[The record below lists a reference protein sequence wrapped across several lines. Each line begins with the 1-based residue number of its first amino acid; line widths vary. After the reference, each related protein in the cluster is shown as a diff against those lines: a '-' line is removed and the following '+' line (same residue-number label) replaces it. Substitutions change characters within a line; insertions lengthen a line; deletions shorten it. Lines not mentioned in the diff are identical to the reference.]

1 MMLFEKM
8 NAAMRH
14 SAEEGKKRRELDAQ
28 KNGGMRAELE
38 RGDVCAML
46 ISAFMTIVPVVGGL
60 VLLMA
65 LVAYVAVIHLR
76 NRRRCR
82 KDAAFS
88 RRGAHAADLHHEKGG
103 RYP

>member
-38 RGDVCAML
+38 RGDVCAG
-46 ISAFMTIVPVVGGL
+46 S
-60 VLLMA
+60 
-65 LVAYVAVIHLR
+65 LR
-76 NRRRCR
+76 TCVT
-82 KDAAFS
+82 S
-88 RRGAHAADLHHEKGG
+88 GESI
-103 RYP
+103 PP

>member
-46 ISAFMTIVPVVGGL
+46 ISAFLTIVPVVGGL

-65 LVAYVAVIHLR
+65 LVAYVAVIQKSPTLPEG
-76 NRRRCR
+76 RRIFT
-82 KDAAFS
+82 AG
-88 RRGAHAADLHHEKGG
+88 GACG
-103 RYP
+103 RFTS

>member
-14 SAEEGKKRRELDAQ
+14 SAEESKKRRELDAQ

-38 RGDVCAML
+38 RGDVCTML
-46 ISAFMTIVPVVGGL
+46 ISAFLTIVPVVGGL

-65 LVAYVAVIHLR
+65 LVAYVAVIH
-76 NRRRCR
+76 
-82 KDAAFS
+82 
-88 RRGAHAADLHHEKGG
+88 
-103 RYP
+103 

>member
-14 SAEEGKKRRELDAQ
+14 SAEEGKKRRELDTQ

-46 ISAFMTIVPVVGGL
+46 ISAFLTIVPVVGGL

-65 LVAYVAVIHLR
+65 LVAYVAVIH
-76 NRRRCR
+76 
-82 KDAAFS
+82 
-88 RRGAHAADLHHEKGG
+88 
-103 RYP
+103 

>member
-14 SAEEGKKRRELDAQ
+14 RADEGKKRRELDAQ

-46 ISAFMTIVPVVGGL
+46 ISAFLTIVPVVGGL

-65 LVAYVAVIHLR
+65 LVAYVAVIH
-76 NRRRCR
+76 
-82 KDAAFS
+82 
-88 RRGAHAADLHHEKGG
+88 
-103 RYP
+103 

>member
-1 MMLFEKM
+1 MLFEKM

-46 ISAFMTIVPVVGGL
+46 ISAFLTIVSVEWER
-60 VLLMA
+60 A
-65 LVAYVAVIHLR
+65 SSHLQ
-76 NRRRCR
+76 RRLEIWYARA
-82 KDAAFS
+82 KKS
-88 RRGAHAADLHHEKGG
+88 RL
-103 RYP
+103 

>member
-38 RGDVCAML
+38 RPTLPEGRRIFTA
-46 ISAFMTIVPVVGGL
+46 GG
-60 VLLMA
+60 A
-65 LVAYVAVIHLR
+65 
-76 NRRRCR
+76 C
-82 KDAAFS
+82 
-88 RRGAHAADLHHEKGG
+88 G
-103 RYP
+103 RFTS

>member
-28 KNGGMRAELE
+28 KNGRMRAELE

-46 ISAFMTIVPVVGGL
+46 ISAFLTIVPV
-60 VLLMA
+60 
-65 LVAYVAVIHLR
+65 
-76 NRRRCR
+76 
-82 KDAAFS
+82 
-88 RRGAHAADLHHEKGG
+88 E
-103 RYP
+103 

>member
-28 KNGGMRAELE
+28 ENGGMRAELE

-46 ISAFMTIVPVVGGL
+46 ISAFLTIVPVVGGL

-65 LVAYVAVIHLR
+65 LVAYVAVIH
-76 NRRRCR
+76 
-82 KDAAFS
+82 
-88 RRGAHAADLHHEKGG
+88 
-103 RYP
+103 

>member
-14 SAEEGKKRRELDAQ
+14 SAEEGKKRRELDAP

-46 ISAFMTIVPVVGGL
+46 ISAFLTIVPVVGGL

-65 LVAYVAVIHLR
+65 LVAYVAVIH
-76 NRRRCR
+76 
-82 KDAAFS
+82 
-88 RRGAHAADLHHEKGG
+88 
-103 RYP
+103 

>member
-38 RGDVCAML
+38 RA
-46 ISAFMTIVPVVGGL
+46 
-60 VLLMA
+60 
-65 LVAYVAVIHLR
+65 
-76 NRRRCR
+76 
-82 KDAAFS
+82 
-88 RRGAHAADLHHEKGG
+88 
-103 RYP
+103 